1 MKAQVTES
9 FLDAV
14 STHLDALS
22 ATGGGDDD
30 KKPKKT
36 IPRPDPADKKSV
48 QEYRNQLH
56 KKYPGLNQREDIPEY
71 LGTTYENEEVPVKDL
86 VTKSGKAS
94 GLRPSLF
101 YSSAMEEGMRGLFPT
116 AQNKGQIDYSGHD
129 AFPISGYLNFGLD
142 RFSDLYPS
150 LVKKGYLPA
159 DFNKNFEKS
168 PEVNEKKEKI
178 NSANFK
184 DLDSALQA
192 KAATLRNTEDEL
204 NDYTKKNKI
213 DLTPK
218 QKEFFTMVSYN
229 SGEGNAQKMIESY
242 QKKGY
247 LKNDKFLDERPDDS
261 WAGPYKNAKV
271 RLDAANALES
281 EGYF

>member
-22 ATGGGDDD
+22 SDGGGGED

-48 QEYRNQLH
+48 QEYRNELH

-71 LGTTYENEEVPVKDL
+71 LDTTYENEETPVKEL
-86 VTKSGKAS
+86 VTKSGKQS
-94 GLRPSLF
+94 GLRTSLF
-101 YSSAMEEGMRGLFPT
+101 YASAMEEGMRGLFPT
-116 AQNKGQIDYSGHD
+116 AQNKGQIDFSGNEK
-129 AFPISGYLNFGLD
+129 FPISGFVNFGLD
-142 RFSDLYPS
+142 RFSDIYPT
-150 LVKKGYLPA
+150 LVKKGYLPS
-159 DFNKNFEKS
+159 DFNMNFEKS

-192 KAATLRNTEDEL
+192 KAATLRLTEDEL
-204 NDYTKKNKI
+204 TDYTKKNKI
-213 DLTPK
+213 ELTPK
-218 QKEFFTMVSYN
+218 QKEFFTMTSFNLGVP
-229 SGEGNAQKMIESY
+229 GTEKMIESY

-247 LKNDKFLDERPDDS
+247 LKNDKFLDEQPDES
-261 WAGPYKNAKV
+261 WSGPYKNAKR

-281 EGYF
+281 EGYL